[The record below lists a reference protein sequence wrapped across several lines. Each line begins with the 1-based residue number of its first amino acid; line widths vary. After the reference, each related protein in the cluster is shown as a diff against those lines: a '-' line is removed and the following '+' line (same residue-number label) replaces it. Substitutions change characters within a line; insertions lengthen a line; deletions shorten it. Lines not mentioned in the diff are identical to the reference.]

1 MPAVQTAARLEAGFT
16 DRDRALTQVI
26 YNSVNMVRICCALL
40 VLFCVI
46 ASAQDTEI
54 TVTNVSV
61 WVRATDKSGKPVS
74 ALQPQ
79 DFQVLEDGHAMTPT
93 CFEEA
98 SFSID
103 SPQTQTAPSAS
114 SESQPVQDPNRK
126 QIVFVMDLYN
136 TSQAEFLHLKSKAN
150 EFLQQISK
158 NWDISLISMLPGLLH
173 VDVEN
178 SQDGKTIQEALDK
191 MSANLQ
197 RDIDTLNNRRDLG
210 FALEAARRMSKK
222 DPRVVDQLCGKA
234 REYAIL
240 EKRMSFDWMN
250 TLKQLDRY
258 IGQQPVGTHKVVL
271 LFSGGISSNPGKPY
285 FDLVRESPLMAEFVS
300 DDWDIRKEFPSCDDE
315 GGQDLQKELKKLVS
329 YLNRY
334 NMTLY
339 TVSSRGPIND
349 MLDTVREKDARI
361 TREDLNFLK
370 DYQDFLGLM
379 AEETGG
385 VYFGNSL
392 NFKRGFDQILTD
404 LNHQYLICY
413 KPPEHSEAGHH
424 SIQVKMNKS
433 GIKVRYR
440 EGYYD

>member
-1 MPAVQTAARLEAGFT
+1 MARIFC
-16 DRDRALTQVI
+16 V
-26 YNSVNMVRICCALL
+26 LL
-40 VLFCVI
+40 VFFCGP
-46 ASAQDTEI
+46 AFAQDTEVTI
-54 TVTNVSV
+54 TNVSV
-61 WVRATDKSGKPVS
+61 WVRATDKSGKP
-74 ALQPQ
+74 ATGLQQ
-79 DFQVLEDGHAMTPT
+79 SDFQIFEDGKAVTQT

-98 SFSID
+98 NFPLEA
-103 SPQTQTAPSAS
+103 PQIQTEPPAS
-114 SESQPVQDPNRK
+114 SESQPVADANRK

-178 SQDGKTIQEALDK
+178 SQDGKAIQEALDK

-197 RDIDTLNNRRDLG
+197 RDIDSLKNRRDLG
-210 FALEAARRMSKK
+210 VALAAARGMPRK
-222 DPRVVDQLCGKA
+222 DPRIINELCGRA

-240 EKRMSFDWMN
+240 EKKMSFDWMN
-250 TLKQLDRY
+250 TLKQLDHY
-258 IGQQPVGTHKVVL
+258 IQKQPEGTHKVVL

-285 FDLVRESPLMAEFVS
+285 FDLIRESPVMAEYVT
-300 DDWDIRKEFPSCDDE
+300 DERDIQMEFPSCDDE
-315 GGQDLQKELKKLVS
+315 GGRDLQKELKKLVS

-339 TVSSRGPIND
+339 TVSSRGPINA
-349 MLDTVREKDARI
+349 MLDTVRERDARI
-361 TREDLNFLK
+361 TREDLDFLK
-370 DYQDFLGLM
+370 DYQDFLALM
-379 AEETGG
+379 ADETGG

-413 KPPEHSEAGHH
+413 KPPEHPEAGHH
-424 SIQVKMNKS
+424 EIKVKMKKS

>member
-1 MPAVQTAARLEAGFT
+1 MA
-16 DRDRALTQVI
+16 I
-26 YNSVNMVRICCALL
+26 
-40 VLFCVI
+40 
-46 ASAQDTEI
+46 AQDTEI
-54 TVTNVSV
+54 TVTSVSV
-61 WVRATDKSGKPVS
+61 WIRATDKSGKP
-74 ALQPQ
+74 AIGLQQ
-79 DFQVLEDGHAMTPT
+79 SDFQVFEDGKPVIPT

-103 SPQTQTAPSAS
+103 SPQPQTEPAS
-114 SESQPVQDPNRK
+114 STESQPIPDPNRK

-136 TSQAEFLHLKSKAN
+136 TSQAEFLHLKGKAN

-158 NWDISLISMLPGLLH
+158 NWDITLMSMLPGLLH

-178 SQDGKTIQEALDK
+178 SQDAKTIQEALDK

-197 RDIDTLNNRRDLG
+197 RDIEALGNRRDLG
-210 FALEAARRMSKK
+210 MALAAARGMPKK
-222 DPRVVDQLCGKA
+222 DPRVIEELCGKA

-258 IGQQPVGTHKVVL
+258 IQKQPEGTHKVVL

-285 FDLVRESPLMAEFVS
+285 FDLIRESPVMAEYVS
-300 DDWDIRKEFPSCDDE
+300 DDWDIRREFPSCDDE

-349 MLDTVREKDARI
+349 MLDTVREADARI
-361 TREDLNFLK
+361 TREDLDFLK

-379 AEETGG
+379 ADETGG

-413 KPPEHSEAGHH
+413 KPPEHAEPGHH
-424 SIQVKMNKS
+424 EIEVKMKKS
-433 GIKVRYR
+433 GIKVRHR